1 MPNEWSLRH
10 EILSVTQRWPWL
22 VLSCVLGALMGW
34 FAASI
39 WPTPHRAT
47 RELYVGLN
55 AYRAINDLSVTEY
68 AGIKLVNANDYKNWQ
83 MASLNSLIF
92 MDSVIDKTL
101 LDLRKQDTY
110 WDSINRD
117 DFAQSLHV
125 YWRNAGKWRL
135 VAEHL
140 DPFRAAEAVTAWQ
153 QVVVDTVHAAVAQS
167 QEALLHEF
175 QIRSLADQK
184 TTASLVVDE
193 ITSLRSKMIN
203 WQEIINS
210 DRKNPTP
217 DEAQYWQIW
226 QQAVEINEFITWD
239 GLLDSFPLP
248 GSPKSDYIKW
258 LDQAVQLLD
267 QELDKQNQQYK
278 ELEERER
285 EAAAQFS
292 KASKGSLGL
301 SASLDVDKI
310 SDTRTLQ
317 METRPTG
324 LLMLSGSLLGLF
336 TWLGLWVG
344 KISLRA
350 KA

>member
-1 MPNEWSLRH
+1 MPNEWSFRH

-34 FAASI
+34 LAASI

-55 AYRAINDLSVTEY
+55 VYRAINDLSVTEY

-140 DPFRAAEAVTAWQ
+140 DSFRAAEAVTAWQ
-153 QVVVDTVHAAVAQS
+153 QVVVDTVHTAVTQS

-184 TTASLVVDE
+184 NTASLFIEE
-193 ITSLRSKMIN
+193 ITSIRSKMIN
-203 WQEIINS
+203 WQEIIIS
-210 DRKNPTP
+210 DHKNPMP

-226 QQAVEINEFITWD
+226 QQAVEINELISWD
-239 GLLDSFPLP
+239 DFLDSFPLP
-248 GSPKSDYIKW
+248 GSPKGDYIKW
-258 LDQAVQLLD
+258 LDQAV
-267 QELDKQNQQYK
+267 
-278 ELEERER
+278 
-285 EAAAQFS
+285 
-292 KASKGSLGL
+292 L
-301 SASLDVDKI
+301 SA
-310 SDTRTLQ
+310 R
-317 METRPTG
+317 
-324 LLMLSGSLLGLF
+324 SG
-336 TWLGLWVG
+336 
-344 KISLRA
+344 A
-350 KA
+350 